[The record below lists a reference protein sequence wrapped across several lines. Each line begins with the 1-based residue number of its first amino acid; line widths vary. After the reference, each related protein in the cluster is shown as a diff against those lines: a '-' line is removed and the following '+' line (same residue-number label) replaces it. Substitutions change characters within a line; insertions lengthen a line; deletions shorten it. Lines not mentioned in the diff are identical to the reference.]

1 VTEPQSRSEPR
12 APWFAGRRGT
22 VLLYRVNRRPLAR
35 PTLGGGEQPESF
47 MDHVMEVLLFGHKVV
62 TGHGERQH
70 EWVLG
75 NRFTVPG
82 ETALIG
88 QVGWERDVEEQTSRY
103 DQETQEWRDELEVT
117 GQSAHAPFA
126 LDGTTRVLGVLKH
139 PSFNEKT
146 IANVFQM
153 LLREGENSREWP
165 STEWSVEPIL
175 DERDFF
181 AWLDSVQSVTS
192 LTMVAKLPNPDGLE
206 EFGPVWQEM
215 QARKARLNSK
225 KLVAADD
232 NEGLQGLQEDASL
245 RGNLAMGRQGFG
257 YVLATGRQSNGHE
270 KPFDQREKVAREV
283 IEHLPQTWPEGSL
296 VVLEVTRQSGS
307 RVLRWRDRGRH
318 SG

>member
-1 VTEPQSRSEPR
+1 
-12 APWFAGRRGT
+12 
-22 VLLYRVNRRPLAR
+22 
-35 PTLGGGEQPESF
+35 
-47 MDHVMEVLLFGHKVV
+47 MEVLLFGHKVV
-62 TGHGERQH
+62 TGTSRQH
-70 EWVLG
+70 EWLLG
-75 NRFTVPG
+75 NRYTLPG
-82 ETALIG
+82 ESALIG

-103 DQETQEWRDELEVT
+103 DQETREWRDEVEVT

-126 LDGTTRVLGVLKH
+126 FDGTTRVLGVLKH

-146 IANVFQM
+146 IAHVFQT
-153 LLREGENSREWP
+153 LLREGENSRQWP

-215 QARKARLNSK
+215 QDRKARLIST
-225 KLVAADD
+225 KLLAADD
-232 NEGLQGLQEDASL
+232 NVGLQGLREDSRL

-257 YVLATGRQSNGHE
+257 HVLAMGRQDGHD

-283 IEHLPQTWPEGSL
+283 IDDLPQTWPEGSQI
-296 VVLEVTRQSGS
+296 VLEVTRQSGS

-318 SG
+318 SR